1 METTEKILDDYS
13 DQEKGAYLGAIASIA
28 TADRSATEEEIEYI
42 RSLAQAA
49 DLSAAQ
55 EQAVVKAATELSAEE
70 LKNCLTILKDSN
82 LRFSLIAD
90 VITFAKVD
98 NNYTKDE
105 KANIEKMANY
115 LKVDQNQFS
124 LLDQF
129 VNKTVETKTDP
140 GEVRKPGFFESLG
153 LKDGF
158 EKSGMNVNALSKG
171 LISMIGPVFLAKL
184 ISGGL
189 GRRTNRISMPGIGM
203 GGLGSIFSML
213 NRGGNYGG
221 VGGLLPRLFR

>member
-1 METTEKILDDYS
+1 MEQTEKILNDFS

-42 RSLAQAA
+42 RSLARAA
-49 DLSAAQ
+49 DLSPGQ
-55 EQAVVKAATELSAEE
+55 EEAVVKAATELSAEE
-70 LKNCLTILKDSN
+70 LTHCLSILKNSN

-98 NNYTKDE
+98 HQYTEEE
-105 KANIEKMANY
+105 KANIQKMAQY

-129 VNKTVETKTDP
+129 VDKTAEAKVDP
-140 GEVRKPGFFESLG
+140 AEVRKPGFFESLG
-153 LKDGF
+153 LKDRF
-158 EKSGMNVNALSKG
+158 ERSGMNVNSLSKG
-171 LISMIGPVFLAKL
+171 LLSMIGPIFLAKM

-189 GRRTNRISMPGIGM
+189 GRRTNRISMPGLGT

-213 NRGGNYGG
+213 NRGGSYGG